1 MAGVGERAPTP
12 RPCGYQRQQKRHHTV
27 HIRLQ
32 RLQKLLAKQYFDI
45 ARMSTRPLENEEL
58 SAFIRQ
64 SYQLAARLAE
74 KED

>member
-1 MAGVGERAPTP
+1 MVLNSKCEPIRALAAVKDPE
-12 RPCGYQRQQKRHHTV
+12 
-27 HIRLQ
+27 
-32 RLQKLLAKQYFDI
+32 LQKLLAKQYFDI

>member
-1 MAGVGERAPTP
+1 MKDPE
-12 RPCGYQRQQKRHHTV
+12 
-27 HIRLQ
+27 
-32 RLQKLLAKQYFDI
+32 LQKLLAKQYFDI

-74 KED
+74 KAD